1 MKIRHKREEYLID
14 YPKGNNSK
22 GIFLVQKQYLIGFH
36 IYPSSRIYKVDNKS
50 KNRVAVINYNP
61 QVTEAFT
68 TKIMEKLDE
77 IRKDKSYK
85 SVLFIMNSPGGS
97 PTASEEFAVN
107 I

>member
-1 MKIRHKREEYLID
+1 
-14 YPKGNNSK
+14 
-22 GIFLVQKQYLIGFH
+22 
-36 IYPSSRIYKVDNKS
+36 
-50 KNRVAVINYNP
+50 
-61 QVTEAFT
+61 VTEAFT